1 MGRLGVPGTD
11 LGAGPMDQLREA
23 MTMTMIVFR
32 QPDGSEKSIEAE
44 AGTSIMQAAILNGVE
59 GIVGE
64 CGGSAMCATCHV
76 HVEEGGDALD
86 PAGETESEMLDCTAS
101 PRDACSRLSC
111 QLFAGQAH
119 RIVVR
124 IPERQV

>member
-1 MGRLGVPGTD
+1 
-11 LGAGPMDQLREA
+11 
-23 MTMTMIVFR
+23 MTMILFR
-32 QPDGSEKSIEAE
+32 QPDGSETLIEAE
-44 AGTSIMQAAILNGVE
+44 AGTSVMQAAILNGVD

-86 PAGETESEMLDCTAS
+86 EVSDTESEMLDCTAS

-111 QLFAGQAH
+111 QLFAGQAD
-119 RIVVR
+119 RITVR

>member
-1 MGRLGVPGTD
+1 
-11 LGAGPMDQLREA
+11 
-23 MTMTMIVFR
+23 MTMIVFR
-32 QPDGSEKSIEAE
+32 QPDGSERLIEAE
-44 AGTSIMQAAILNGVE
+44 AGTSVMQAAILNGVE

-76 HVEEGGDALD
+76 HVEEGAEAFD
-86 PAGETESEMLDCTAS
+86 PMSGTENDMLECTAS

-111 QLFAGQAH
+111 QLFAGGAE
-119 RIVVR
+119 RIGVR